1 MAVRTRKRRHARL
14 RAAGL
19 GRRCECWG
27 DLGEHQQAVD
37 GLGEQ
42 ERGKS
47 GRGRTRDYERG
58 RSGSS
63 GWLRLAQ
70 RPGLQIGSAQ

>member
-42 ERGKS
+42 ERGKAEE
-47 GRGRTRDYERG
+47 G
-58 RSGSS
+58 
-63 GWLRLAQ
+63 
-70 RPGLQIGSAQ
+70 GLGIMKEAAVEAPDG